1 MRLVALRLRSDLD
14 SHSRTVTEGLTFQKI
29 GKLVGIILLVSTSLA
44 YGQFFTYSQWER
56 LPQKERQVYLAGAF
70 DTVVGVTEAEDPWG
84 LKTSLHYRKCIRHSH
99 VTLRQLSQNVIAFA
113 ATKPELKDTWVVG
126 ALLPY
131 LQSLCGLVPK

>member
-1 MRLVALRLRSDLD
+1 MIRLVALRLRSDLD

-70 DTVVGVTEAEDPWG
+70 DTRGRSYG
-84 LKTSLHYRKCIRHSH
+84 
-99 VTLRQLSQNVIAFA
+99 
-113 ATKPELKDTWVVG
+113 G
-126 ALLPY
+126 
-131 LQSLCGLVPK
+131 